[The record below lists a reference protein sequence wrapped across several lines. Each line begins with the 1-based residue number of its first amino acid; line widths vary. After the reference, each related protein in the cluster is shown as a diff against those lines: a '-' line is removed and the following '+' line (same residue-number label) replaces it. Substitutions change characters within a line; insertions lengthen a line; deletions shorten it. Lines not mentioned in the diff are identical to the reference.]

1 MRIDARVSN
10 SSLSLFLAF
19 ACAAHA
25 AEKPAEPIKVSLAWN
40 LSLDAQGHVVQLATI
55 ANERA
60 DRVPQIRERV
70 EQAIRSWAFVSGT
83 VDGHPAPTET
93 RLSVSISLLPNDE
106 NSYRIVFDDVRT
118 GGYILKATPPHYPAS
133 AVHDHKTGMVVLR
146 VDYDANGKALSATL
160 DSGAPLVDKRLVNAS
175 IEEVTRSW
183 SFQPELVDGHGVPG
197 TQVLPVCYAL
207 LEVPAHPNDGDVAQA
222 CQWNPPG
229 KHAAIGQ
236 GDSLAV
242 NPVAHLVSDIAGH
255 AL

>member
-1 MRIDARVSN
+1 M
-10 SSLSLFLAF
+10 
-19 ACAAHA
+19 
-25 AEKPAEPIKVSLAWN
+25 
-40 LSLDAQGHVVQLATI
+40 
-55 ANERA
+55 ANKRA
-60 DRVPQIRERV
+60 DRVPQIRGRI

-93 RLSVSISLLPNDE
+93 RLSVSISLSPNDE
-106 NSYRIVFDDVRT
+106 NSYRIAFDDVRT
-118 GGYILKATPPHYPAS
+118 GGHILKATPPHYPAS
-133 AVHDHKTGMVVLR
+133 AVHDHRTGMVVLR

-160 DSGAPLVDKRLVNAS
+160 DPGAPPVDKRLVNSS
-175 IEEVTRSW
+175 IDEVTRNW
-183 SFQPELVDGHGVPG
+183 KFQPDLLDGHGVPG

-207 LEVPAHPNDGDVAQA
+207 FDVPARPSDGDVAEA

-229 KHAAIGQ
+229 QHAAIGQ